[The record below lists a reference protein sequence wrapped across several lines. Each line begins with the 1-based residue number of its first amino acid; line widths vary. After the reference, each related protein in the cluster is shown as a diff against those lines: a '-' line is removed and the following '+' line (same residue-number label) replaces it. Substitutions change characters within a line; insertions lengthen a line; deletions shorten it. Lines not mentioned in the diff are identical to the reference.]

1 MNASNVQQLPVPEY
15 LLLLLNPYCF
25 HKNRKK
31 WRRQKYLNLVLIV
44 GQNWNGENYLTAG
57 SSREMYMDLGMEN
70 EKRCYVNLTDGNLLL
85 RNQFHSPPFITN
97 LCLSMQ
103 NFYAS
108 QTQSTAADYGLK
120 IKQSS
125 STDELLLLHYCISE
139 VGLKKKKKIFKLLKF
154 FGTVLV

>member
-1 MNASNVQQLPVPEY
+1 
-15 LLLLLNPYCF
+15 
-25 HKNRKK
+25 
-31 WRRQKYLNLVLIV
+31 
-44 GQNWNGENYLTAG
+44 
-57 SSREMYMDLGMEN
+57 MDLGMEN